1 MILLEKRAHL
11 VLETPLGVVRP
22 LPIDITHQCPDV
34 RRTHGKQRI
43 PALPREIPNA
53 LLLHPNGRPRFDLGH
68 DLCRRSGRR
77 QPHRKM
83 NVVGNASHAK
93 TFAIQFARDASKIRM
108 KAGTDIVIDR
118 RQPVFRAEHN
128 MHQVETQRLR
138 HGGDYMSCLQP
149 SPVSADTYLGLRPR
163 LVCVA
168 PLALSPCL
176 RTHLGLRPGL
186 RTGPVCFGLS
196 ALRSGCVADLG
207 LRPRLVCRRAFGP
220 HILGQRKIT
229 NSRSRT
235 TPSPKLS
242 QQISAIGATTY
253 QPRPEA

>member
-11 VLETPLGVVRP
+11 VPEISFDVVR
-22 LPIDITHQCPDV
+22 LLSADVSQKHADIC
-34 RRTHGKQRI
+34 RTDREQSVSS
-43 PALPREIPNA
+43 LPREIPNA
-53 LLLHPNGRPRFDLGH
+53 LLFHPNGRPRFDVGH
-68 DLCRRSGRR
+68 DFRRRSGRR